1 MFPLRPTTPRFSL
14 LLCSV
19 HYSTYLPIFLTL
31 AKSYN
36 RFFCVIIVVVSLF
49 LDSGESVSGL
59 RLLYLSIAPP
69 WLDKLLTVSPF
80 AAQPLRRS
88 GSRQRG
94 LERRNRSK
102 ISLDLSLE
110 KLELSLFDDQV
121 AASVDTSPTAPHG

>member
-19 HYSTYLPIFLTL
+19 HYSTYLPIFPTL

-36 RFFCVIIVVVSLF
+36 WFFRVIIVVVSLF

-69 WLDKLLTVSPF
+69 WLDKLLTVSPS
-80 AAQPLRRS
+80 AAQVRVDPV
-88 GSRQRG
+88 RQRV
-94 LERRNRSK
+94 LIRHLKFHS
-102 ISLDLSLE
+102 ISSLE
-110 KLELSLFDDQV
+110 KLELSLFDYQV
-121 AASVDTSPTAPHG
+121 AASDDTSPTAPHG